1 MVVMVLRVRLGVAL
15 VVMVVVTIEILVSTP
30 KVAAIII
37 IVRRC
42 GYTVVCI
49 CNSCSRGIGSAVGF
63 LQGILQW

>member
-37 IVRRC
+37 IVRSCR
-42 GYTVVCI
+42 YTVVCI
-49 CNSCSRGIGSAVGF
+49 CNSWGRGIGSAVGF